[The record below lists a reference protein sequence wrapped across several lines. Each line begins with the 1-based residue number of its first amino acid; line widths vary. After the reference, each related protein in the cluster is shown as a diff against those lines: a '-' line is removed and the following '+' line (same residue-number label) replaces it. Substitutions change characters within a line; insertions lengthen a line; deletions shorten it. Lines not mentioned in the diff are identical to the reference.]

1 MLKTLSKCIR
11 EYKTASILSPIF
23 VTIEVVLECLIPFVI
38 AQLINVIDQT
48 SPAAID
54 MGKVWMY
61 GGILIAMAVVSLA
74 TGALAGAAC
83 ARASAGFAKMS
94 GRICSITFRHFPSR
108 TLTNSLRPHSLRV

>member
-54 MGKVWMY
+54 M
-61 GGILIAMAVVSLA
+61 
-74 TGALAGAAC
+74 
-83 ARASAGFAKMS
+83 
-94 GRICSITFRHFPSR
+94 
-108 TLTNSLRPHSLRV
+108 